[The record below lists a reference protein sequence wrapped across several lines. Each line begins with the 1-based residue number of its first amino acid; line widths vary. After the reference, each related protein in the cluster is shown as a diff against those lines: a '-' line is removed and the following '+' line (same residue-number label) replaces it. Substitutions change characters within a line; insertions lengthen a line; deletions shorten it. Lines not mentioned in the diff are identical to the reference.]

1 MKNLSLT
8 DKVAIVTG
16 AAGGIGRSISMELAQ
31 VGCSIIAVD
40 IDSCGINETAK
51 CIQSSGGKAI
61 PIAINILDVEQI
73 NNLVDYVMATWGKID
88 ILINNAGVC
97 IANDF
102 ELISDLEWS
111 KVIDVNLTGAFNLCR
126 AVIPLFKAS
135 KQGVIINIS
144 SLAGRRSSVMGG
156 AHYSASKAGILG
168 LTRHLAKEVAPY
180 GIRVNAICPGAIK
193 TKMQYG
199 SLSSDE
205 LEKKA
210 KKIPLRRIGE
220 PEDVAY
226 LTVFL
231 ASDLASFI
239 TGATIDVNGGSLM
252 M

>member
-1 MKNLSLT
+1 MKYLSLT

-40 IDSCGINETAK
+40 IDSCGINETVK
-51 CIQSSGGKAI
+51 SIQSSGGKAI
-61 PIAINILDVEQI
+61 PKTINILDVEQI
-73 NNLVDYVMATWGKID
+73 NNLVDYVIATWGKID

-199 SLSSDE
+199 SLSPDE